1 MPWCR
6 DLEPIECPVRR
17 DWMPCTKGLDALCE
31 GTGCPVRRDLVRYFV
46 VVFEKGCDALIY
58 RD

>member
-17 DWMPCTKGLDALCE
+17 DWMSCVKGLDALYE
-31 GTGCPVRRDLVRYFV
+31 GIECPV
-46 VVFEKGCDALIY
+46 
-58 RD
+58 